1 LIVCVAHRYL
11 GVAYKPPSSD
21 NAAFIDHLST
31 TLDLALNKY
40 LNHRYLI

>member
-1 LIVCVAHRYL
+1 LIVC
-11 GVAYKPPSSD
+11 VAYKPPSSD
-21 NAAFIDHLST
+21 NAAFTDHLST